1 MTPHDGEQERPES
14 GADHATDRPVPPPDP
29 ADTTG
34 TWAFVSPFATS
45 PESYGAASNQQPP
58 RPDARPG
65 PPTWQPP
72 TGSTVGPPPGQ
83 PMGQPAAPPAWG
95 APGSPPTWGAPGSP
109 PGPNGK
115 PPSRWKPWQKVAAGG
130 ALAAVIAV
138 GGVAAVTA
146 ANASSDDTATTQAGT
161 PGAGSGGGSD
171 TGRTGT
177 RGALAGAMEL
187 ANALHGDFV
196 VSSGSGT
203 QTMRLQTGEITAL
216 SSDSVTVKSTD
227 GYTSTYAVGSGLDL
241 SSVAVG
247 DTVRVIG
254 TVNGDA
260 ATATSVQS
268 GSTAG
273 GGFGQGWLPPGQGAG
288 QAGAGQGATQP
299 PDA

>member
-14 GADHATDRPVPPPDP
+14 GTEHTTDRRVTSTDH
-29 ADTTG
+29 DTTG
-34 TWAFVSPFATS
+34 TWTFVSPFATS
-45 PESYGAASNQQPP
+45 PESYGAASNQRPP
-58 RPDARPG
+58 GPDARPE

-72 TGSTVGPPPGQ
+72 TGPTAGPPPGQ
-83 PMGQPAAPPAWG
+83 PMGQPAEPPAWG

-161 PGAGSGGGSD
+161 PGAGFGGGTD

-203 QTMRLQTGEITAL
+203 RTMRLQTGEITAL

-247 DTVRVIG
+247 NTVRVIG